1 MIGVFTAKTKNPF
14 GVSRPLFSLIVAL
27 VLIAPVAPAMAGQL
41 AEDREVVDGRL
52 EGLTNDGEHVT
63 EVTMDK
69 SGTGA
74 YWMLFV
80 VLAMVMSAGLF
91 KNAQRSHLD

>member
-1 MIGVFTAKTKNPF
+1 MYGVQTATLKKSAYPVRLSSALLL
-14 GVSRPLFSLIVAL
+14 GVMLL
-27 VLIAPVAPAMAGQL
+27 APVGSAMAGQL

-52 EGLTNDGEHVT
+52 EGLTNDGEHVA
-63 EVTMDK
+63 EVTLEK
-69 SGTGA
+69 SGTGV

-80 VLAMVMSAGLF
+80 VMALVMSAGLF